1 MSRDL
6 CPNTESAAPFNAP
19 DNVPKPKKASGKVS
33 KGSIEAQL
41 LESEDEVT
49 PTIKRGHTVRSESP
63 PLKTRKLTV
72 ETMTIEEIQGYL
84 DQRARELK
92 AAGRYLD
99 QRAREMEATPVQKP
113 RVPVNPAKVTAEV
126 VNPVKS
132 PALQP
137 SAVLHPTMVV
147 HIPKRPD
154 GMTPAKNMI
163 TSGTKKIED
172 FEAAGI
178 MTARD
183 LQGIHLSLKVRF
195 VSVHEDRAN
204 TKWLLK
210 LEGCSETRTIRINVW
225 GTPQA
230 KPSDTM
236 NRVPVVGTIGM
247 IGPVSSI
254 SAEDPKYAKYA
265 TVGLNFNAADV
276 LIQFVDDPSLQD
288 KCLYAWDPICIP
300 SRSPSMTAK
309 SSYTAG
315 APGIPDPTAVTPQD
329 FFD

>member
-1 MSRDL
+1 MSRNL
-6 CPNTESAAPFNAP
+6 RPNPAPAAPYNAP

-33 KGSIEAQL
+33 KGSIETQFG
-41 LESEDEVT
+41 SEDEVT
-49 PTIKRGHTVRSESP
+49 PMIKRGQTDRSESP
-63 PLKTRKLTV
+63 PLKTHKLTV
-72 ETMTIEEIQGYL
+72 ETMTTEEIHGYL
-84 DQRARELK
+84 DQRARET
-92 AAGRYLD
+92 
-99 QRAREMEATPVQKP
+99 EATPVQKP

-137 SAVLHPTMVV
+137 SAVLHPTTVV

-210 LEGCSETRTIRINVW
+210 LEGCSETRTIRISVW

-254 SAEDPKYAKYA
+254 YAEDPKYAKYA

-300 SRSPSMTAK
+300 SRSPSVTAK

-315 APGIPDPTAVTPQD
+315 APGIPDPTAVTPHD